1 MDTKNP
7 IHLTYVATLPCE
19 TLMLAKQA
27 INDKLQAS
35 VVFIQIKR
43 GFLLTVW
50 VNFFKSMNIWKSY
63 KQERDCLVHF
73 AHLANTLLK
82 DEESARDNHVLAC
95 NFATYLPI

>member
-35 VVFIQIKR
+35 VVFIQIIVKKLNSLKHLVR
-43 GFLLTVW
+43 TTVAQSH
-50 VNFFKSMNIWKSY
+50 N
-63 KQERDCLVHF
+63 
-73 AHLANTLLK
+73 
-82 DEESARDNHVLAC
+82 
-95 NFATYLPI
+95 